1 MALYDT
7 RFGLPQA
14 VANYLNQ
21 GLPDIY
27 QNIYNPPSI
36 GPITKLPVEPDNPL
50 VDPLYPQT
58 GGNAEGF
65 SVYNPDPNRT
75 RTQDNYSPYAY
86 RQASE
91 RSYIGAPG
99 DYSYSSGT
107 AAQKMMDNYPEYYE
121 GRQLEGI
128 PGAIQGYLKNSLAGQ
143 LIGKAVSGIESL
155 LPVNR
160 RAIIE
165 NEALGSGFRLND
177 IGQIV
182 AAPGSAYDPSGLNIM
197 AGYNLAKIDQ
207 STFDKRRERAKKN
220 MTPEGYEE
228 FNKALTAAEEK
239 ILGPKSIKSKSDLIF
254 DDKSLQKDPTYKS
267 FDDLVTAGLLEGD
280 NDDEYEFDP
289 TDPKNFFKVDPVSR
303 KSAIDQEAANRNV
316 QREIAR
322 RNAAKESAIAQEI
335 SNREAAR
342 QAAKTRASS
351 IAQETSNRD
360 AAREA
365 ARKSAARKSAVA
377 QETSNRDY
385 ARNAG
390 RDRARDSAQS
400 SATGR
405 GATSATSSGLGGLG
419 FSDVRLKEN
428 IELIGKSP
436 SNINIYKFNYKNN
449 PTTYQ
454 GAMAHE
460 VPWASV
466 KHSNGYMMVDYN
478 LLDVDFKKYNA

>member
-14 VANYLNQ
+14 VADYLNQ

-36 GPITKLPVEPDNPL
+36 DPITKLPVEPDNPL

-91 RSYIGAPG
+91 RDLIGTMGGSLTGTQIPNTSTEVAKLMDMYP
-99 DYSYSSGT
+99 DYYQG
-107 AAQKMMDNYPEYYE
+107 K
-121 GRQLEGI
+121 QLTGI
-128 PGAIQGYLKNSLAGQ
+128 PGAAANYLQNS
-143 LIGKAVSGIESL
+143 LIGKGLDYLGNMMPI
-155 LPVNR
+155 NR
-160 RAIIE
+160 RAILE
-165 NEALGSGFRLND
+165 NEALGQGIMLND
-177 IGQIV
+177 IGQSV
-182 AAPGSAYDPSGLNIM
+182 SAGGNINTAENIM
-197 AGYNLAKIDQ
+197 AGYNLNKITAD
-207 STFDKRRERAKKN
+207 TFQKRRDMINEKMKDPVQKAAKL
-220 MTPEGYEE
+220 
-228 FNKALTAAEEK
+228 KALDEAEAK
-239 ILGPKSIKSKSDLIF
+239 ILGTAADRATAIF
-254 DDKSLQKDPTYKS
+254 DDRSLQKDPTYQS
-267 FDDLVTAGLLEGD
+267 FDDLVAAGLLAGD
-280 NDDEYEFDP
+280 DDDDYEFDP

-322 RNAAKESAIAQEI
+322 RNAAKESAIAQET

-351 IAQETSNRD
+351 IAQEAANRD
-360 AAREA
+360 AAR
-365 ARKSAARKSAVA
+365 KTSSGPSYSGMGSIGSGG
-377 QETSNRDY
+377 SNR
-385 ARNAG
+385 
-390 RDRARDSAQS
+390 S
-400 SATGR
+400 SGPSSGTGR

-419 FSDVRLKEN
+419 FSDIRLKEN
-428 IELIGKSP
+428 VELIGKSP
-436 SNINIYKFNYKNN
+436 SNINIYKFNYRNN